1 MTAQLFRP
9 LGAVLACALIVAGGV
24 GWLNVLGGVP
34 LLDAGPLVPGALPLQ
49 RLAGNEA
56 QPLVRVLVAWIGAG
70 LVMGA
75 VLAAAGRTGRL
86 KRATAAAL
94 TGGVTL
100 VALGALQDAITT
112 SEPVLGHVLPQFT
125 REGLWVAVTV
135 LAACALI
142 PAPPAGTAAAG
153 AGATHRRADEDG
165 AGGHT
170 PRPA

>member
-1 MTAQLFRP
+1 MTAQVLRP
-9 LGAVLACALIVAGGV
+9 VGAVLASALIVAGGV

-34 LLDAGPLVPGALPLQ
+34 LLDAGPPIPGALPLQ

-56 QPLVRVLVAWIGAG
+56 QPLARVLVAWIGAG

-86 KRATAAAL
+86 IRATVAAL

-100 VALGALQDAITT
+100 VVLGALQDSITT
-112 SEPVLGHVLPQFT
+112 SEPLLGHVPPQLT

-135 LAACALI
+135 LTACALI
-142 PAPPAGTAAAG
+142 PAPAAGTAAAG
-153 AGATHRRADEDG
+153 AGATRRPADEDG

>member
-1 MTAQLFRP
+1 
-9 LGAVLACALIVAGGV
+9 VLASVLIVAGGV
-24 GWLNVLGGVP
+24 GWLNVLGGVT
-34 LLDAGPLVPGALPLQ
+34 LLDVGPLVPGALPLQ

-56 QPLVRVLVAWIGAG
+56 QPLARVLVAWIGAG

-75 VLAAAGRTGRL
+75 VLAAGGRTGRRR
-86 KRATAAAL
+86 RATSAAL
-94 TGGVTL
+94 TGGMTL

-112 SEPVLGHVLPQFT
+112 SESLPAHVLPQFT

-153 AGATHRRADEDG
+153 AGATRRPGDEDG
-165 AGGHT
+165 AAGHT